1 MSASQG
7 SGAQFNLRGT
17 ASRPTTGDRM
27 QPEHDTAMRAA
38 DRLAWAQRVLG
49 QTDAGL
55 ERASVDAGFRSYW
68 RSTGVEPSRIV
79 MDSPPD
85 KEDVRPWLA
94 IRSLLESGGVRVPRV
109 LAEDVASGF
118 LLLEDLG
125 AQTYLQVIDAGNADA
140 LFEDAVTQLLKLQA
154 ITPPAGL
161 PAYDEALLSRE
172 LRLFDEWFI
181 GRHLGISLDCDA
193 LEALDLVHRRLVDAA
208 LAQPRVLVHRDFM
221 PRNLMPAVDG
231 PAVLDF
237 QDAVV
242 GPIAYDALS
251 LFKDA
256 FLSWPE
262 ARVAAWLDRYHARA
276 LDARLPVPPLARF
289 RRDTDWIGVQRH
301 LKVIGIFARLWHR
314 DGKPKY
320 LQDVPRFFAYL
331 DHVLPKYEELS
342 PLRELIERTLK
353 PAMAAAAGSK

>member
-7 SGAQFNLRGT
+7 SGAQFNLRGI
-17 ASRPTTGDRM
+17 ASRCLGDRM
-27 QPEHDTAMRAA
+27 QPDHDTAPRAA
-38 DRLAWAQRVLG
+38 DRLAWARHVLG
-49 QTDAGL
+49 QPQAGL

-68 RSTGVEPSRIV
+68 RSTGSTTSCIV

-94 IRSLLESGGVRVPRV
+94 IRTLLESGGVRVPRV
-109 LAEDVASGF
+109 LAEDVAAGF

-125 AQTYLQVIDAGNADA
+125 AQTYLQVIDADNADA
-140 LFEDAVTQLLKLQA
+140 LFDDAVTQLLHLQA
-154 ITPPAGL
+154 IAPPASL
-161 PAYDEALLSRE
+161 PAYDEALLVRE

-181 GRHLGISLDCDA
+181 GRHLGITLDCAA
-193 LEALDLVHRRLVDAA
+193 LETLDLVHRRLVDAA

-221 PRNLMPAVDG
+221 PRNLMPVAGG

-262 ARVAAWLDRYHARA
+262 ARVDAWLECYHARA
-276 LDARLPVPPLARF
+276 VDAGLPVPPLERF
-289 RRDTDWIGVQRH
+289 RRDADWIGVQRH

-331 DHVLPKYEELS
+331 DAVLPKYPELS
-342 PLRELIERTLK
+342 PLRELIERVVK
-353 PAMAAAAGSK
+353 PAIAAGAGSR